1 MRTKITLVL
10 AFLVIIGGCGEKS
23 TPLPND
29 IGQIEFVLA
38 GARTLTFD
46 VTGKNDQLTDGKDFV
61 VASYAP
67 GYPNNTQTV
76 LQIAARDMTDTTSSN
91 RIFVQT
97 PRIVAGTYGIGT
109 DCVGGGPAVCGHV
122 AFWLNEDYRHLGSG
136 ESFLLISGVI
146 ELVSTPNNRVRGRFS
161 GMARQLDPAAPTAF
175 LEPPVLV
182 QVRVGS
188 FDVPLSPN

>member
-188 FDVPLSPN
+188 FDVPLSAN